1 VPKKSNYMDNL
12 HHDSSFIPEGNNIFT
27 HTYTLQRNP
36 RYFSPYPDSFWPDRW
51 LPENDRQKAPFNEEF
66 ILDLAAFNPFSYGP
80 ANCAGKNLALLELRV
95 ITCFI
100 VQKFNLK
107 VKEGFKIETWE
118 EGVDDFFV
126 VKRPPLPVIMETR
139 RF

>member
-1 VPKKSNYMDNL
+1 MPKKSNHNDNW

-27 HTYTLQRNP
+27 HTHTLQRDP

-51 LPENDRQKAPFNEEF
+51 LPEKDREIAPFNEEF

-80 ANCAGKNLALLELRV
+80 ANCVGKNLALLELRV

-107 VKEGFKIETWE
+107 VKEGFRIETWE
-118 EGVDDFFV
+118 EGVEDFFV
-126 VKRPPLPVIMETR
+126 VKRPPLLVVMEAR